1 MNFKITFKT
10 WLKQARIRLMQDNN
24 KYDSVNGDN
33 EPETKK
39 IPVDIEVENLYS
51 ETSEEESI
59 AEISNPYTSYSKKKS
74 MMGLAPSG
82 SQGDL
87 LNQSTVKKKKDHLK
101 MFEKKMA
108 QKLKW
113 AQLLG
118 SKGGDKSSPLKMSFA
133 LGKNGRQ
140 SVSGNLDL
148 GALGKMVK

>member
-1 MNFKITFKT
+1 
-10 WLKQARIRLMQDNN
+10 MQINN
-24 KYDSVNGDN
+24 RYDPALQN

-39 IPVDIEVENLYS
+39 IPVDIEVEHLHS

-82 SQGDL
+82 SQGE
-87 LNQSTVKKKKDHLK
+87 LNQSTIKKKKDHLK

-118 SKGGDKSSPLKMSFA
+118 SAKSGEKSPLKMSFA

-140 SVSGNLDL
+140 SVSGGLDIATL
-148 GALGKMVK
+148 SKMVK